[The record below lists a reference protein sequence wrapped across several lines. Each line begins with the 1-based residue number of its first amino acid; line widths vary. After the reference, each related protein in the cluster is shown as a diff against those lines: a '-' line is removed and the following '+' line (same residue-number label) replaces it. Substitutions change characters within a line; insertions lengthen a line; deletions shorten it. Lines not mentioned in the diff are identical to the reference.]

1 MFNRLLRR
9 TMKQSE
15 WDVIIVGAGPTG
27 GRAATHLASL
37 GHSVLMLEE
46 HSEIGRP
53 FQCAGLVT
61 PKALHEVG
69 LYDSVLEE
77 IDGALIHGPG
87 GNLVPVGTDG
97 KLRTYVV
104 CRKKFDQ
111 GVVQQAMEAGAS
123 LWLNSQPRSAETTP
137 EGVTIDIESNGDEL
151 TLKCKLLIGC
161 DGAHSWTRR
170 YFKMGRPKEM
180 MIGFQAEV
188 LGYKGTDRWLEMYS
202 GSEIAP
208 GLFAWVIPSGFGSHR
223 IGIWST
229 PDRLNGRSVEQC
241 YDDLLVHPLWKDRFQ
256 DIKEIA
262 RFCGPIPSGMVK
274 KTVGNRIML
283 LGDAAG
289 MAKPTTGG
297 GIGPGFKQIKG
308 ILQPLSKAITDD
320 ELSEKNLKKITT
332 KHFQSMKKDQDKARM
347 LRNLLVSDVGDK
359 ELDKHFENFARPDV
373 LELINE
379 VGDIEKPVPLGLAL
393 LKKVP
398 AFRKLALKA
407 GTRLL
412 FR

>member
-1 MFNRLLRR
+1 
-9 TMKQSE
+9 MKQSE

-27 GRAATHLASL
+27 GRTATHLASL

-61 PKALHEVG
+61 PKALDEVG

-229 PDRLNGRSVEQC
+229 PERLNGRSVEQC
-241 YDDLLVHPLWKDRFQ
+241 YDDLRVHPLWKDRFQ

-274 KTVGNRIML
+274 KPVGNRIML

>member
-1 MFNRLLRR
+1 
-9 TMKQSE
+9 MKQSE

-137 EGVTIDIESNGDEL
+137 EGVTIDIEANGDEL

>member
-1 MFNRLLRR
+1 
-9 TMKQSE
+9 MKQSE

-27 GRAATHLASL
+27 GRTATHLASL

-137 EGVTIDIESNGDEL
+137 EGVTIDIEANGDEL

-256 DIKEIA
+256 GIEEIA

>member
-1 MFNRLLRR
+1 
-9 TMKQSE
+9 MKQSE

-27 GRAATHLASL
+27 GRTATHLASL

-61 PKALHEVG
+61 PKALDEVG

-87 GNLVPVGTDG
+87 GNLVPVGTAG

-241 YDDLLVHPLWKDRFQ
+241 YDDLRVHPLWKDRFQ

-274 KTVGNRIML
+274 KPVGNRIML

>member
-1 MFNRLLRR
+1 
-9 TMKQSE
+9 MKQSD

-27 GRAATHLASL
+27 GRTATHLASL
-37 GHSVLMLEE
+37 GHRVLMLEE
-46 HSEIGRP
+46 HTEIGRP

-77 IDGALIHGPG
+77 IDGARIYGPSG
-87 GNLVPVGTDG
+87 TLVPVGTDG

-111 GVVQQAMEAGAS
+111 GVVQQAMESGAS
-123 LWLNSQPRSAETTP
+123 LWLNSQPHSAEITP
-137 EGVTIDIESNGDEL
+137 EKVTLNIESNGEQL
-151 TLKCKLLIGC
+151 TLNCKLLIGC

-180 MIGFQAEV
+180 MIGFQVEV
-188 LGYKGTDRWLEMYS
+188 LGYMGKDRWLEMYS
-202 GSEIAP
+202 GSEVAP
-208 GLFAWVIPSGFGSHR
+208 GFFAWVIPSGFGSHR

-229 PDRLNGRSVEQC
+229 PEHLKGRSVEQC
-241 YDDLLVHPLWKDRFQ
+241 YEDLIQHPLWKDRF
-256 DIKEIA
+256 DEIKEIA

-274 KTVGNRIML
+274 KTVAERVML

-308 ILQPLSKAITDD
+308 ILQPLSKAIFDD
-320 ELSEKNLKKITT
+320 ELSEKNLKKVTSA
-332 KHFQSMKKDQDKARM
+332 HFQSMKRDQDKARS
-347 LRNLLVSDVGDK
+347 LRNLLVSDATDK
-359 ELDKHFENFARPDV
+359 ELDTHFENFSRPDV
-373 LELINE
+373 LELINDI
-379 VGDIEKPVPLGLAL
+379 GDIEKPVPLGLAL
-393 LKKVP
+393 LRKVP
-398 AFRKLALKA
+398 AFRRLALKA
-407 GTRLL
+407 GTRLI
-412 FR
+412 FREG